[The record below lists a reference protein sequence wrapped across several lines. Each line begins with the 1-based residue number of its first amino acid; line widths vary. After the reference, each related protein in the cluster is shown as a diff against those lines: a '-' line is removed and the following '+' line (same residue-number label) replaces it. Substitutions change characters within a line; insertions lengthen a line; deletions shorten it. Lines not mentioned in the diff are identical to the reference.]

1 MVLKIEREELAV
13 DEAFER
19 YADQWIFMQVTELDQ
34 YGAPSRGLIISHH
47 PKRGIIQRH
56 IMKAIGER
64 RGDEQYYLFFGERRF
79 TWKEWKDWSE
89 AKDAKTHKGS

>member
-1 MVLKIEREELAV
+1 MVVKVEREELSV
-13 DEAFER
+13 DQAIER
-19 YADQWIFMQVTELDQ
+19 YADQWIFMQVTEFDQ

-64 RGDEQYYLFFGERRF
+64 RGDEQYYLFFGESHTWSLERWNAIIDDAIRRGF
-79 TWKEWKDWSE
+79 
-89 AKDAKTHKGS
+89 